1 MAWLVCLHYQCDVIP
16 GCGDTRPRIDL
27 DKLPKADQWAGVCV
41 AIKEQAVIRPREVAV
56 TSTGK
61 GGAAE
66 GVGGWK
72 EAEVVISKGVAAVVG

>member
-1 MAWLVCLHYQCDVIP
+1 MCAL
-16 GCGDTRPRIDL
+16 
-27 DKLPKADQWAGVCV
+27 
-41 AIKEQAVIRPREVAV
+41 AVVRPREVTV

-72 EAEVVISKGVAAVVG
+72 EAEVVISKGVAAEGGGGPEWGRAFPYRSSRVIVILRLYLG